1 MSLKIAMVQSN
12 PTVGDLKGNAKRLTY
27 AFHQAAQQGAEL
39 IVTPEVAL
47 TGYPLDDL
55 VNRPSFM
62 EAVRQTVEN
71 LAAACAKGPP
81 VLLGTPWEDEDGVVM
96 NAALLLRGGCVT
108 RVIEK
113 RVLANGGPFHELRN
127 FASGH
132 DYRPIRVKNHKIGV
146 AVCADIWDQDVPEQL
161 KDAGAEMIVVMNGSP
176 FGGDKGEEREAA
188 VRRAARS
195 TSLPIA
201 YVNMVGGQD
210 ELMFD
215 GGSFVMDGKGDIKQQ
230 FPVWEEQVGI
240 ASFKGKALE
249 PQIGPR
255 HEMDATQ
262 SLYTAAMLGIRDYAR
277 KNGFKSAVIGLSG
290 GIDSALTLA
299 MACDAL
305 GAENV
310 QALMLPS
317 EFTSQESKDVAR
329 RTAEMLGCAYS
340 EDLTIDAP
348 FAGMKAALAKRWDN
362 PKSILTEQNIQAR
375 LRTLFLFAVSN
386 DEGRLVLNTSNKSE
400 VAMGHS
406 TFYGDTSGGYAP
418 LKDLWKTQ
426 VYELAA
432 WRNKWKP
439 RLGYG
444 PEGAVID
451 ARILTR
457 APTPE
462 LAHGEVDTDILP
474 PYDVLDP
481 ILKALVEDE
490 ESVEDIVGKGFDRA
504 IVKSVYDKMCAV
516 EFKRFQTPPGP
527 RVSERSFGRRER
539 MYPLTNKYRDFDYGV

>member
-27 AFHQAAQQGAEL
+27 AFHAAAQKGADL

-62 EAVRQTVEN
+62 EAVRRTVED
-71 LAAACAKGPP
+71 LAALSAGGPP
-81 VLLGTPWEDEDGVVM
+81 VLLGSPWENEDGFVM
-96 NAALLLRGGCVT
+96 NAALLLRGGRVA

-127 FASGH
+127 FSSGH
-132 DYRPIRVKNHKIGV
+132 DYRPIRVKNHKVGV
-146 AVCADIWDQDVPEQL
+146 AVCADIWNSDVPGKL
-161 KDAGAEMIVVMNGSP
+161 KEAGAEMIVVMNGSP
-176 FGGDKGEEREAA
+176 FGGDKGEERQAA
-188 VRRAARS
+188 VRMAAR
-195 TSLPIA
+195 TTALPIA
-201 YVNMVGGQD
+201 YLNMVGGQD

-215 GGSFVMDGKGDIKQQ
+215 GGSFVMDGKGDVKQQ

-240 ASFKGKALE
+240 AAFKGDALV

-255 HEMDATQ
+255 HDMDETQ
-262 SLYTAAMLGIRDYAR
+262 SLYTAAMIGVRDYAR

-305 GAENV
+305 GPENV

-329 RTAEMLGCAYS
+329 RTAERLGCAYS
-340 EDLTIDAP
+340 EELTIDAP
-348 FAGMKAALAKRWDN
+348 FAGMRRTLEKRWDS
-362 PKSILTEQNIQAR
+362 PRSILTYQNIQAR

-432 WRNKWKP
+432 WRNRHRP

-474 PYDVLDP
+474 PYAVLDP

-490 ESVEDIVGKGFDRA
+490 ESVEDIVGRGYDRA
-504 IVKSVYDKMCAV
+504 VVKSVYDKMCAV

-527 RVSERSFGRRER
+527 RLSDKSFGRRDR
-539 MYPLTNKYRDFDYGV
+539 LYPLTNAYRDFDYSV